1 VLVSYLPHLNHL
13 SLGQR
18 PVTDYTPL
26 HGDGH
31 RRSEAAVYHKE

>member
-26 HGDGH
+26 QLAQTT
-31 RRSEAAVYHKE
+31 ELCNK